1 LVSSFFELLYSL
13 ILRQGDEDRI
23 CWIPFK
29 RRKFEVRLYYHVVSI
44 LTSSSFFFFLI
55 SQNILKKCK
64 RGATYSTQDVYKGKP
79 RREKKDEKE
88 NPES

>member
-1 LVSSFFELLYSL
+1 MHDWEMDFVSSFFELFYSL

-44 LTSSSFFFFLI
+44 LNSSSFPWKSIWTVKAPFEGDVLCVDNGI
-55 SQNILKKCK
+55 RENIDF
-64 RGATYSTQDVYKGKP
+64 G
-79 RREKKDEKE
+79 
-88 NPES
+88 